1 MRCGLALLLAA
12 VIACTGAEYRCHHN
26 INQDYCAKVIFPPLR
41 SLLLA
46 SPAPSQLV
54 LLLLLPLPLGLL
66 PLRSFPAPAPLS
78 SAPDSRGSAALQC
91 APGEAPPGGGHR
103 SSRTGKCEPY
113 NNPGTEC
120 TAPMSVDDTFDA
132 RVTQDVATMYEG
144 KLGIVPDQLACGK
157 NASGGGLAVWELVN
171 GTLQPCRAGL
181 FRMMLDNDTNST
193 YHNWSD
199 NFEAWM
205 EMHLGHLEVS
215 L

>member
-1 MRCGLALLLAA
+1 MRGLVLLLAA
-12 VIACTGAEYRCHHN
+12 ACTRAEYRCHHN
-26 INQDYCAKVIFPPLR
+26 IGQDYCAKVIFPPLR

-54 LLLLLPLPLGLL
+54 LSSSCSLCRSASYPCAPSPR
-66 PLRSFPAPAPLS
+66 PLRSLFC
-78 SAPDSRGSAALQC
+78 SAPHSRGSALQC

-181 FRMMLDNDTNST
+181 FRMMLDNDTNTS
-193 YHNWSD
+193 YHRWSD

>member
-1 MRCGLALLLAA
+1 
-12 VIACTGAEYRCHHN
+12 
-26 INQDYCAKVIFPPLR
+26 
-41 SLLLA
+41 
-46 SPAPSQLV
+46 
-54 LLLLLPLPLGLL
+54 
-66 PLRSFPAPAPLS
+66 
-78 SAPDSRGSAALQC
+78 
-91 APGEAPPGGGHR
+91 
-103 SSRTGKCEPY
+103 
-113 NNPGTEC
+113 
-120 TAPMSVDDTFDA
+120 MSVDDTFDA

-181 FRMMLDNDTNST
+181 FRMMLDNDTNTS